1 VAGVRAWG
9 IVAGV
14 AAGLFISWLVV
25 AFTLRS
31 VARRSD
37 VPALRRPWSGTR
49 DGVES
54 IRRVLPLQIRSWW
67 ADTALIVGFVA
78 VTVAL
83 ANGYLLRLDVE
94 VYRWCEAHRPVALYW
109 LARAGNLL
117 GQGTPLAVLALGL
130 ASVLAWRRRSVRPV
144 LPVLA
149 AELLTGVTVL
159 LLKLGLHRAPPRNQ
173 NGVANPE
180 QLFSDPASQ
189 SYPSGHLVVAIVW
202 YGILALLLVDV
213 LPVRGR
219 SALRLVPPAVLFCT
233 TVYLSFHWLTD
244 TVAGLLLG
252 MLLYRLLMRV
262 PWDSLPLGRR
272 LAATGWARPGLGD
285 HR

>member
-1 VAGVRAWG
+1 MT
-9 IVAGV
+9 GV
-14 AAGLFISWLVV
+14 AVGLFISWLVV

-31 VARRSD
+31 VARRAD
-37 VPALRRPWSGTR
+37 APALRWPWSGGR

-54 IRRVLPLQIRSWW
+54 LRRALPLQTRSWW
-67 ADTALIVGFVA
+67 VDTALLAGFVG

-83 ANGYLLRLDVE
+83 ANGYLVRLDLQ
-94 VYRWCEAHRPVALYW
+94 VYQWCEAHRPVALYW

-130 ASVLAWRRRSVRPV
+130 AVVVGWQRRSVRPV

-159 LLKLGLHRAPPRNQ
+159 GLKLGLYRAPPRNQ
-173 NGVANPE
+173 NGVAHPE
-180 QLFSDPASQ
+180 QLFSDPGSQ

-213 LPVRGR
+213 LPLRGR

-272 LAATGWARPGLGD
+272 LTATGWARPGLSD